1 MKANYLQH
9 LGVFAVL
16 AFLFNFVWET
26 LHGAYLYQ
34 QCFGVVVSK
43 LSPRSFALL
52 VLKAAVLD
60 MLILT
65 LIILVGRAIFL
76 DRNWFLSMNKKRWGY
91 VVAATVITAL
101 LIEVGAVYLL
111 AEWSYSR
118 LMPTLFGIGVSPLLQ
133 LLVTALM
140 SIGIMKVIKRSDQ

>member
-1 MKANYLQH
+1 MKTNYLQH

-16 AFLFNFVWET
+16 TFLCNFVWEA
-26 LHGAYLYQ
+26 LHGAYLYRR
-34 QCFGVVVSK
+34 CFGVVVSE
-43 LSPRSFALL
+43 LPLQSFALL
-52 VLKAAVLD
+52 VLEAAVLD

-65 LIILVGRAIFL
+65 LIILIGRAVFSE
-76 DRNWFLSMNKKRWGY
+76 RNWFLSLNKKRWSY

-118 LMPTLFGIGVSPLLQ
+118 LMPTFLGIGVSPLLQ

-140 SIGIMKVIKRSDQ
+140 SIGIIKIIKHAD